1 MNKSK
6 LSALF
11 LLSMLVVGPSFAQ
24 EYKIQALDKDLNP
37 IEDPEKIAEKEYN
50 FSDFDLDSAIE
61 IALKSNRSIKNAAT
75 NVEKAEAGVW
85 EARTAASTKVTADL
99 SKTRLE
105 DGTVQGVKNATLDN
119 MTGSHLKL
127 TQPIYLGKADRAAIT
142 NARLGRDIAKA
153 SQTLTKQNIVMSVS
167 KAYYAWLYARE
178 VENVGKMDLDLAQ
191 AHYDLVN
198 KRYQAEQTSK
208 YELLRADVRLAQYKS
223 SYLGNKNEAEM
234 AKLSLLKLLS
244 LPMDTDINTSA
255 KLEIE
260 EIQPDVEE
268 DLVNAINIRE
278 DLKISRAKK
287 NIAEQSLV
295 AARSNGHPSVVLTA
309 QYGYD
314 KPSNRKA
321 GGKSSDKTWNAAVA
335 LTMPILDASLTKSKV
350 KAAKAGIK
358 EADNNYSENIEN
370 TELEVY
376 RAALSLQ
383 NAIEVL
389 ASQKE
394 NLKQAE
400 ETLRLAKVRYENGL
414 FTQIDLFDAE
424 NALSNAN
431 LIYLQDIFNHHNARL
446 AYQLAIG
453 KLGRDIKGF

>member
-6 LSALF
+6 LSAL
-11 LLSMLVVGPSFAQ
+11 LLLTMLVVGSTYAQ

-37 IEDPEKIAEKEYN
+37 IEDSESTNEKEYN

-61 IALKSNRSIKNAAT
+61 IALNSNRSIKNAAT
-75 NVEKAEAGVW
+75 GVEKADAAVW
-85 EARTAASTKVTADL
+85 QARTAASTKVTADV

-105 DGTVQGVKNATLDN
+105 DGTVQGNKNGTLEN
-119 MTGSHLKL
+119 VSGSHLKL
-127 TQPIYLGKADRAAIT
+127 TQPLYLGKADRAGIT
-142 NARLGRDIAKA
+142 SARLGRDIAKA
-153 SQTLTKQNIVMSVS
+153 SQILTKQNIVLAVS
-167 KAYYAWLYARE
+167 KAYYGWLYARE
-178 VENVGKMDLDLAQ
+178 VENVGKMDLELAQ

-223 SYLGNKNEAEM
+223 SFLTNKNDALM

-244 LPMDTDINTSA
+244 LPMDTAIDTSA

-260 EIQPDVEE
+260 EIEPDVKD
-268 DLVNAINIRE
+268 DLSSAVDFRE
-278 DLKISRAKK
+278 DLKISRAKMK
-287 NIAEQSLV
+287 IAEQKLV
-295 AARSNGHPSVVLTA
+295 SARSNGNPSVVLNA

-321 GGKSSDKTWNAAVA
+321 GGKSSDDTWSATVA
-335 LTMPILDASLTKSKV
+335 LSMPILDASLTRSK
-350 KAAKAGIK
+350 IK
-358 EADNNYSENIEN
+358 EAKAEIKEAENNYNDSLEN

-376 RAALSLQ
+376 KAALSLQ
-383 NAIEVL
+383 TAIEVL

-424 NALSNAN
+424 NAWSNAK
-431 LIYLQDIFNHHNARL
+431 LIYLQAIFNHHNARL

>member
-1 MNKSK
+1 MYKSK

-11 LLSMLVVGPSFAQ
+11 LLAMLVAGPSYAQ
-24 EYKIQALDKDLNP
+24 DYKIQALDKDLNP
-37 IEDPEKIAEKEYN
+37 IENPKEIAEKEYN
-50 FSDFDLDSAIE
+50 FSDFDLDSALE
-61 IALKSNRSIKNAAT
+61 IALNSNRTIKNAAT
-75 NVEKAEAGVW
+75 SVEKADAAVW
-85 EARTAASTKVTADL
+85 QARTAASTKVTAEVTQT
-99 SKTRLE
+99 KLE
-105 DGTVQGVKNATLDN
+105 DGQQRGVKNATIDDVN
-119 MTGSHLKL
+119 GSHIRL
-127 TQPIYLGKADRAAIT
+127 TQPIYLGQADRAGIT
-142 NARLGRDIAKA
+142 SARLGRDIAKS
-153 SQTLTKQNIVMSVS
+153 SQTLTKQNIIMSVS
-167 KAYYAWLYARE
+167 RAYYNWLYARE

-198 KRYQAEQTSK
+198 KRFQAEQTSK

-223 SYLGNKNEAEM
+223 SYLSNKNDAVM

-244 LPMDTDINTSA
+244 LPMDTELDTTA

-260 EIQPDVEE
+260 EINPNVEE
-268 DLVNAINIRE
+268 DLANAVNLRE
-278 DLKISRAKK
+278 DLKISRARRK
-287 NIAEQSLV
+287 IADQSLV
-295 AARSNGHPSVVLTA
+295 AARSGGKPSVVLSA
-309 QYGYD
+309 QWGYD
-314 KPSNRKA
+314 KPSSRLASGRNA
-321 GGKSSDKTWNAAVA
+321 DDTWNATLA
-335 LTMPILDASLTKSKV
+335 LSMPIMDASLTKSKV
-350 KAAKAGIK
+350 KDAKAGIK
-358 EADNNYSENIEN
+358 EAENNYNESLEN

-424 NALSNAN
+424 NAWSNAK
-431 LIYLQDIFNHHNARL
+431 LIYLQAIFNHHNARL
-446 AYQLAIG
+446 AYQLAVG

>member
-1 MNKSK
+1 M
-6 LSALF
+6 A
-11 LLSMLVVGPSFAQ
+11 
-24 EYKIQALDKDLNP
+24 
-37 IEDPEKIAEKEYN
+37 
-50 FSDFDLDSAIE
+50 
-61 IALKSNRSIKNAAT
+61 
-75 NVEKAEAGVW
+75 
-85 EARTAASTKVTADL
+85 
-99 SKTRLE
+99 
-105 DGTVQGVKNATLDN
+105 
-119 MTGSHLKL
+119 
-127 TQPIYLGKADRAAIT
+127 
-142 NARLGRDIAKA
+142 
-153 SQTLTKQNIVMSVS
+153 VS
-167 KAYYAWLYARE
+167 KAYYGWLYARE
-178 VENVGKMDLDLAQ
+178 VENVGKMDLELAQ

-223 SYLGNKNEAEM
+223 SFLTNKNDALM

-244 LPMDTDINTSA
+244 LPMDTAIDTSA

-260 EIQPDVEE
+260 EIEPDVKD
-268 DLVNAINIRE
+268 DLSSAVDFRE
-278 DLKISRAKK
+278 DLKISRAKMK
-287 NIAEQSLV
+287 IAEQKLV
-295 AARSNGHPSVVLTA
+295 SARSNGNPSVVLNA

-321 GGKSSDKTWNAAVA
+321 GGKSSDDTWSATVA
-335 LTMPILDASLTKSKV
+335 LSMPILDASLTRSK
-350 KAAKAGIK
+350 IK
-358 EADNNYSENIEN
+358 EAKAEIKEAENNYNDSLEN

-376 RAALSLQ
+376 KAALSLQ
-383 NAIEVL
+383 TAIEVL

-424 NALSNAN
+424 NAWSNAK
-431 LIYLQDIFNHHNARL
+431 LIYLQAIFNHHNARL

>member
-6 LSALF
+6 LSTLF
-11 LLSMLVVGPSFAQ
+11 LLAILICGPTYAQ
-24 EYKIQALDKDLNP
+24 EYKIQALDKNLNP
-37 IEDPEKIAEKEYN
+37 IEEPEEIKEKVYN
-50 FSDFDLDSAIE
+50 YSEFDLDSAIE
-61 IALKSNRSIKNAAT
+61 IALKSNRTIKNAET
-75 NVEKAEAGVW
+75 SLEKAEAAVW
-85 EARTAASTKVTADL
+85 QARTAASTKVTADA
-99 SKTRLE
+99 SKTKLE
-105 DGTVQGVKNATLDN
+105 DGTMQGVKDATLDEMN
-119 MTGSHLKL
+119 GSHLKL
-127 TQPIYLGKADRAAIT
+127 TQPLYLGKADRAGIT
-142 NARLGRDIAKA
+142 SARLGREIAKS

-198 KRYQAEQTSK
+198 KRFQAEQASK

-223 SYLGNKNEAEM
+223 SFLTNKNDALM

-244 LPMDTDINTSA
+244 LPMDTPIDTTD

-260 EIQPDVEE
+260 EIKPDVLD
-268 DLVNAINIRE
+268 DLNKAVDLRE

-287 NIAEQSLV
+287 KIAEQSLV
-295 AARSNGHPSVVLTA
+295 SARSNGNPSIILSA

-321 GGKSSDKTWNAAVA
+321 GGKSSDSTWNATLA
-335 LTMPILDASLTKSKV
+335 LSMPILDASLTRSKI
-350 KAAKAGIK
+350 KEAKAGIK
-358 EADNNYSENIEN
+358 EADNNYNESLEN

-376 RAALSLQ
+376 KAALSLQ
-383 NAIEVL
+383 TAIEVL

-424 NALSNAN
+424 NAWSNAK
-431 LIYLQDIFNHHNARL
+431 LIYLQAIYNHHNARL
-446 AYQLAIG
+446 AYQLAVG